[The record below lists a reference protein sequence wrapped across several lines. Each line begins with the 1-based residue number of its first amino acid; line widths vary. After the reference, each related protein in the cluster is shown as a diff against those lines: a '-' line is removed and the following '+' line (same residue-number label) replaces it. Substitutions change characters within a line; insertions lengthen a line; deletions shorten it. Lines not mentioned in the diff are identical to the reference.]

1 MVTAKQQ
8 IEVRPKPRS
17 RQCHVGTRARRT
29 SWLVVH
35 WASPSLFRH
44 VVQDSKYYPAL
55 STVDSIRQQLST
67 AYDQPFIHRVKL
79 WLPELSNQA
88 SKPPHPSI
96 SDTTAIHHRVDSHAL
111 LLAGWLQIKAAA
123 LRDVGQWLVTTR
135 ANSVAVGKGALRK
148 CTNFM
153 TGLGEQRQG
162 AGCCACVLGDALPS
176 V

>member
-8 IEVRPKPRS
+8 IEVRPNPRS
-17 RQCHVGTRARRT
+17 LPCHVGPIARRT
-29 SWLVVH
+29 SWLIVY

-88 SKPPHPSI
+88 SKLPHPPFM
-96 SDTTAIHHRVDSHAL
+96 SDATAIHHRVDSL
-111 LLAGWLQIKAAA
+111 SWRGW
-123 LRDVGQWLVTTR
+123 RVGVADQGGCAEGR
-135 ANSVAVGKGALRK
+135 GSVAGDDPGQLGGRGQGRAAKVHQLHDR
-148 CTNFM
+148 
-153 TGLGEQRQG
+153 TG
-162 AGCCACVLGDALPS
+162 
-176 V
+176 